1 MESKRKMGETKILAT
16 MGPTLQTVEQVEEMI
31 KRGVKQFRIHMG
43 LRTRDFVG
51 YYRKALNGAEKMNEK
66 IEVLLDL
73 PSSRPRIDGM
83 DEYTYTVN
91 EYAYIYDRDEQ
102 VENINNYVNIPLP
115 VFKNMISGIKAG
127 DKVIFRDG
135 HVVFIVESICENSI
149 LAKCVKADKWVKTGS
164 SSCFPDSDIVFS
176 PIDEIDIEY
185 LRKMKDEGMC
195 PDKVAISFAS
205 NKEQIEMVRKE
216 LFKIWDNNK
225 IKIICKIESKLGLR
239 NIDELLDNSDG
250 IMIARGDLLLCIA
263 PYKLP
268 KIQMELA
275 NICKSKKKIL
285 IIATEFFERYAESGI
300 VNRAEL
306 SDVALAVRQNADS
319 IMLARETGN
328 SCYAYGCVEI
338 INQIIES
345 ENK

>member
-1 MESKRKMGETKILAT
+1 MESKKKMGNTKILAT
-16 MGPTLQTVEQVEEMI
+16 MGPTLQTVQQAEEMI

-51 YYRKALNGAEKMNEK
+51 YYRNALAGAERMNEK
-66 IEVLLDL
+66 IDVLLDL

-83 DEYTYTVN
+83 DEYTYKVN
-91 EYAYIYDRDEQ
+91 EYANIYDRDEQ

-115 VFKNMISGIKAG
+115 GFKNMISSIKVG
-127 DKVIFRDG
+127 DRVTFRDG

-149 LAKCVKADKWVKTGS
+149 LVKCAKSDKWVKTGS

-176 PIDEIDIEY
+176 SIDEIDMEY

-205 NKEQIEMVRKE
+205 NEEQIEIVRKE
-216 LFKIWDNNK
+216 LFNIWKNNR
-225 IKIICKIESKLGLR
+225 IKIICKIESRLGLK

-250 IMIARGDLLLCIA
+250 IMIARGDLLLCID

-268 KIQMELA
+268 QIQMELA

-328 SCYAYGCVEI
+328 SCYAYECVEI
-338 INQIIES
+338 INQIIEN